1 MRTPCALL
9 GTWAVLLA
17 APEMPAAAAPE
28 LDAKD
33 LAITPAVQVP
43 AESTLLAARSADDKT
58 IVYTATG
65 ATILFAEEGAAP
77 MTFATL
83 PGRATSLAWVEAQP
97 YEGLAALTE
106 QGDGFLFA
114 ANGAPTALIKGLAAP
129 VTRIAFTTMPLYHR
143 RPHGTI
149 KEGGQMHL
157 ARFGPA
163 SGAGAG
169 RELPLG
175 IESRLGALGPKAT
188 ALAFAELPWQMSLL
202 ALTDAGQI
210 WRIDS
215 LGKADGWL
223 ASKSLAGGR
232 DLAADTLG
240 LLGGGIVV
248 STPARGE
255 LWTIGPDNAPK
266 RLAKGLEALAEGAP
280 CQGAIAVT
288 AGGTLCV
295 LAGTRVALIAPPKDG
310 PLAQSVRAYRQ
321 AEKLYLEAKWQEAAE
336 RAQEALKGIKSPR
349 AYLARVQDLVRA
361 CEGAPLLERAKG
373 AVESQGLKKLLPT
386 AQKLEQAYGQTRLG
400 PELALFRKRCEIATN
415 ILIINDFED
424 RWAAPEGLGPAEI
437 KVRGSAVRRASAP
450 DPVKEGAYSLL
461 WRIPGPSPEGASL
474 SLAGTQWGD
483 AHDFLQAL
491 MWVWSARDRFQIVVI
506 FLNGMGQE
514 LARYPI
520 ALKKGWQQLIKPPMQ
535 FRGELQPL
543 DLTVC
548 TMVIEA
554 YSPGPNEIYLDDIRF
569 TMQRRR

>member
-1 MRTPCALL
+1 MRTLCALL

-17 APEMPAAAAPE
+17 ASRVPAAGAPE
-28 LDAKD
+28 VDVKD
-33 LAITPAVQVP
+33 LAITQAVQVP
-43 AESTLLAARSADDKT
+43 AESTLLAARSAEGKT
-58 IVYTATG
+58 IVYTAAG
-65 ATILFAEEGAAP
+65 VTILFAEEGAAP

-83 PGRATSLAWVEAQP
+83 PARATSLAWVETQP
-97 YEGLAALTE
+97 YEGLVALTE

-114 ANGAPTALIKGLAAP
+114 ASGAPSAIIKNLAVP
-129 VTRIAFTTMPLYHR
+129 VTRIAFTAMSLYHR

-149 KEGGQMHL
+149 KEGGQMHMT
-157 ARFGPA
+157 RFGPA
-163 SGAGAG
+163 SGAGAN

-175 IESRLGALGPKAT
+175 IESRLGVLGPKIT

-215 LGKADGWL
+215 LGKAEGWVS
-223 ASKSLAGGR
+223 SKSLAGGR

-240 LLGGGIVV
+240 LLGGGIIV
-248 STPARGE
+248 SVPARGE
-255 LWTIGPDNAPK
+255 LWTIGPDNSPR

-288 AGGTLCV
+288 AEGTLCV
-295 LAGTRVALIAPPKDG
+295 LAGARVAMIAPPKDG

-321 AEKLYLEAKWQEAAE
+321 AEKLYLEAKWKEAAE

-361 CEGAPLLERAKG
+361 CEGAPLLEQAKG
-373 AVESQGLKKLLPT
+373 AVESQGLKRLLPT
-386 AQKLEQAYGQTRLG
+386 AQKLEQTYGQTRLG
-400 PELALFRKRCEIATN
+400 PELALFRKRCEVATN
-415 ILIINDFED
+415 ILIVHDFED

-437 KVRGSAVRRASAP
+437 KVRGSAVRRAAAP
-450 DPVKEGAYSLL
+450 DPVKEGDYSLL
-461 WRIPGPSPEGASL
+461 WRIPAPGPEGASL
-474 SLAGTQWGD
+474 SLSGTQWGD

-491 MWVWSARDRFQIVVI
+491 MWIWSARDRFQVVVI

-514 LARYPI
+514 LGRYPI

-548 TMVIEA
+548 TLVIEA
-554 YSPGPNEIYLDDIRF
+554 YSPGPNEICLDDIRF
-569 TMQRRR
+569 TMQKRR